1 MKTMNIAMVGTG
13 FMGKAHAI
21 AYSVMPLLLAAPLR
35 TSRKV
40 VVDVNEDLARSAA
53 SRLDFAE
60 HSTNWRK
67 TIERDDID
75 IVDICTPN
83 DSHAEIAIA
92 AAKAGKHILCEKPLA
107 RNSAEAQTMVDAVR
121 ASGVTNMVAYNYRHT
136 PAVVMA
142 KRLIDQGRV
151 GEILTFR
158 GHYMQDWSADPN
170 TPLSWRFN
178 KSKAGAGALGDIG
191 THIID
196 MARFLLGEFAEVN
209 AVVKTFIGERPE
221 QTGAFDKLG
230 AADKTGKGPKGRV
243 DVDDAIMTLIRF
255 TSGVLGS
262 IESSRNAYGRHNW
275 LGFEMQGAKGTI
287 IFDYQRLNE
296 LQVMFANDPA
306 DAVGFRTIYSGPNQ
320 PYGESLWPVA
330 GLGQGYIEVK
340 SIEWFEFLSA
350 VAKGKPASPS
360 FADGLQVARIADAI
374 LASGEK
380 RQWMSVEQ
388 PSRA

>member
-1 MKTMNIAMVGTG
+1 
-13 FMGKAHAI
+13 
-21 AYSVMPLLLAAPLR
+21 
-35 TSRKV
+35 
-40 VVDVNEDLARSAA
+40 
-53 SRLDFAE
+53 
-60 HSTNWRK
+60 
-67 TIERDDID
+67 
-75 IVDICTPN
+75 
-83 DSHAEIAIA
+83 
-92 AAKAGKHILCEKPLA
+92 
-107 RNSAEAQTMVDAVR
+107 
-121 ASGVTNMVAYNYRHT
+121 
-136 PAVVMA
+136 VVMA

-380 RQWMSVEQ
+380 RQWVSVEQ